1 MFGDMNKMI
10 DPGPARPPSEPVPE
24 LHEAGPA
31 PLPDRPRPGRGAV
44 SNRSGRFERLR
55 AGATDD
61 GWHTEPGA
69 DDPPPRLDTS
79 VTFDRTRSIIAR
91 NDSPDI
97 PFDRSIN
104 AYRGCEHGCVYC
116 FARPTHAW
124 LGLSPGLDFE
134 TRLFA
139 KPNAAELLAR
149 ELARPGYV
157 PRTIAMGTN
166 TDPYQPVERRLK
178 ITRAILEVLA
188 EHNHPVSIVTKSAL
202 VARDLDILGPMAARG
217 LASVGVSV
225 TTLDTELA
233 ERMEPRTSRPERRLE
248 TIRMLA
254 AAGLPVTVMA
264 APMIPALNEHELEAI
279 LIRARQAGATHAGYI
294 LLRLPLELKEL
305 FEEWLDTHYPDRKR
319 RVLKRLREM
328 RGGELYRSRFG
339 ERMRGSGELAKL
351 LEKRFRVAVRQQGF
365 DTEPTLLDARRFRRA
380 DPEGAEGQLNLF
392 GDAPA

>member
-1 MFGDMNKMI
+1 MI
-10 DPGPARPPSEPVPE
+10 EPQTRPARATDAV
-24 LHEAGPA
+24 HDVGPDA
-31 PLPDRPRPGRGAV
+31 LPDRTRPGRGAI
-44 SNRSGRFERLR
+44 SNLTGRFERLR
-55 AGATDD
+55 KNATDD
-61 GWHTEPGA
+61 GWRQDHA
-69 DDPPPRLDTS
+69 DGDPAPRLDTI

-116 FARPTHAW
+116 YARPTHAW

-149 ELARPGYV
+149 ELARPGYK
-157 PRTIAMGTN
+157 PRTIAIGTN

-188 EHNHPVSIVTKSAL
+188 AHNHPVSIVTKSGL

-217 LASVGVSV
+217 LAAIGVSL
-225 TTLDTELA
+225 TTLDADLA
-233 ERMEPRTSRPERRLE
+233 ANMEPRAPRPERRLE

-254 AAGLPVTVMA
+254 TAGLPVTVMA
-264 APMIPALNEHELEAI
+264 APMIPALTDHELEAI
-279 LIRARQAGATHAGYI
+279 LIRARKAGATHAGYI

-305 FEEWLDTHYPDRKR
+305 FEEWLATHYPDRKR
-319 RVLKRLREM
+319 RVLNRLREM
-328 RGGELYRSRFG
+328 RGGALYRSQFG
-339 ERMRGSGELAKL
+339 ERMHGRGDLAKL
-351 LEKRFRVAVRQQGF
+351 LEERFRIAARQQGF
-365 DTEPTLLDARRFRRA
+365 RTERTLLDPHRFRLTETEATAR
-380 DPEGAEGQLNLF
+380 QLDLF
-392 GDAPA
+392 DAAPA